1 MEVCKGG
8 DGHTSTEPKVCA
20 IQCPSHEIFKCKN
33 RGIKTIPCVV
43 KHNVTMRNCPDPKR
57 KEK

>member
-1 MEVCKGG
+1 M
-8 DGHTSTEPKVCA
+8 EPKVAICA
-20 IQCPSHEIFKCKN
+20 IQCPSHEIFKCEN